1 MTGNR
6 QFSLD
11 LLIVA
16 ALVVLTDIFVLV
28 PPPLSG
34 SFLRTVLGLL
44 LVLFLPGYALT
55 AALLPAKRIWKELK
69 EHFSL

>member
-28 PPPLSG
+28 PPLSG

-55 AALLPAKRIWKELK
+55 AALLPAKKGSGRN
-69 EHFSL
+69 